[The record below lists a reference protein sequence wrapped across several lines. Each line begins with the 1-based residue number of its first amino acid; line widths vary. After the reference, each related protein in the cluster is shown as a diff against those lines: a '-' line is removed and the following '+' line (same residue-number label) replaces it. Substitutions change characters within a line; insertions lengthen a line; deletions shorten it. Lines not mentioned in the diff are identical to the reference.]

1 LLSHN
6 LAMKKAL
13 TQPVLTLLLLALCVP
28 KTWAQTP
35 SDQNAGGAPPAA
47 TGLDTTTQMS
57 ENPPLSGLDQ
67 PSFEPGFGSRSYLAP
82 KVEVSESLDSNGLG
96 NFSKANVNESTR
108 ALGSVE
114 LQKLWKLHPLD
125 VDYIG
130 GVDWYN
136 GANGGAYQVHSLA
149 ATQRFQWRTG
159 QLAVRDSFSYLPEG
173 SFGFGSFGGAGA
185 FGAGGLGGQGLGG
198 VSGGIFSN
206 SSYGVIGTQV
216 SNMAIADITQFLSPR
231 SSVVLTGGYGL
242 TDFLSTPKSASFCP
256 VNVSCYFNS
265 QQTIGQAAYNHQISR
280 HDQIAFA
287 YAYEQLHFPGT
298 SAGSLNV
305 NLWQIEYGHRISG
318 KLDVLVGGGPEWVH
332 RSQPEEELLNIP
344 TGLPCLNTGG
354 PLSCVAVKST
364 FLTGS
369 AQVSLRYRVSALTN
383 FSLNYMRYVSS
394 GSGFFGGAKTDTA
407 RLSINH
413 ALGRHWNIL
422 LDTGYAHNSALL
434 SQTSTAAGSATSYND
449 WYFGG
454 AAHRKLG
461 RHFAVFGSYQYNAF
475 AFSSGGCNISGSNC
489 GASYGRNILVIGL
502 NWTPQPIRLD

>member
-1 LLSHN
+1 LLSRN
-6 LAMKKAL
+6 AAMKRAAI
-13 TQPVLTLLLLALCVP
+13 QPVLTLLMLALCVP
-28 KTWAQTP
+28 KIWAQTP
-35 SDQNAGGAPPAA
+35 SDQNTGGAPPAA
-47 TGLDTTTQMS
+47 TGIDTTTQMS

-67 PSFEPGFGSRSYLAP
+67 PSFEPGFGTRSYLAP
-82 KVEVSESLDSNGLG
+82 RVELSESLDSNSLA
-96 NFSKANVNESTR
+96 NFSKGNYEESTR
-108 ALGSVE
+108 ALGSLE

-136 GANGGAYQVHSLA
+136 RANGGVYQVHSLA
-149 ATQRFQWRTG
+149 ATQRFLWRTG

-198 VSGGIFSN
+198 VSGGIFAN
-206 SSYGVIGTQV
+206 SSYGVIGTQA
-216 SNMAIADITQFLSPR
+216 SNLAVVDATQYLSPR
-231 SSVVLTGGYGL
+231 SSVVVTGGYAF
-242 TDFLSTPKSASFCP
+242 TDFLSTPKTSFCP
-256 VNVSCYFNS
+256 VNTNCYFNS
-265 QQTIGQAAYNHQISR
+265 QEAIGQAAYNHQISR
-280 HDQIAFA
+280 HDQIAFV
-287 YAYEQLHFPGT
+287 YAYEQLHFPGA

-318 KLDVLVGGGPEWVH
+318 KLDFLIGGGPEWVH
-332 RSQPEEELLNIP
+332 RSQPQEELLTIP

-354 PLSCVAVKST
+354 LLTCVNVKSA

-369 AQVSLRYRVSALTN
+369 AQVSLRYRMSALTS
-383 FSLNYMRYVSS
+383 FSVSYLRFVSS

-407 RLSINH
+407 RLSVNH
-413 ALGRHWNIL
+413 AFGRHWNLL

-434 SQTSTAAGSATSYND
+434 GATSSAAGAATSYTD

-461 RHFAVFGSYQYNAF
+461 RHFAVFGSYQYSAF
-475 AFSSGGCNISGSNC
+475 AFSSGGCNASGSNC
-489 GASYGRNILVIGL
+489 GASYGRNILLIGL
-502 NWTPQPIRLD
+502 NWIPQPIRLD

>member
-1 LLSHN
+1 MLVL
-6 LAMKKAL
+6 LAMCA
-13 TQPVLTLLLLALCVP
+13 P

-35 SDQNAGGAPPAA
+35 SDQNTAGAAPAA

-67 PSFEPGFGSRSYLAP
+67 PSFEPGFGTRSYLAP
-82 KVEVSESLDSNGLG
+82 KVEVSQSLDSNGLG
-96 NFSKANVNESTR
+96 NFSKANIAGNTR
-108 ALGSVE
+108 ALGSLE
-114 LQKLWKLHPLD
+114 LQKLWKLHPLN

-136 GANGGAYQVHSLA
+136 RANGGAYQVHSLA
-149 ATQRFQWRTG
+149 ATQRFLWRTG
-159 QLAVRDSFSYLPEG
+159 QLAIRDSFSYLPEG

-185 FGAGGLGGQGLGG
+185 IGAGGLGGQGFGG

-206 SSYGVIGTQV
+206 STYGVIGPQV
-216 SNMAIADITQFLSPR
+216 SNMAVADATQYLSPR
-231 SSVVLTGGYGL
+231 NSVVLTGGYGL
-242 TDFLSTPKSASFCP
+242 TDFLSTPKTSFCP
-256 VNVSCYFNS
+256 VNTNCYFDT

-287 YAYEQLHFPGT
+287 YTYEQLHFPGT

-305 NLWQIEYGHRISG
+305 NLFQIEYGHRISG
-318 KLDVLVGGGPEWVH
+318 KLDFVVGGGPEWVH
-332 RSQPEEELLNIP
+332 RIQPEEEFLNLP

-354 PLSCVAVKST
+354 PFTCVPVKSA

-369 AQVSLRYRVSALTN
+369 AQVSIRYRVSALTN
-383 FSLNYMRYVSS
+383 FSLSYMRYVSS
-394 GSGFFGGAKTDTA
+394 GSGFFGGAKTDTG

-413 ALGRHWNIL
+413 ILGRHWTVL
-422 LDTGYAHNSALL
+422 LDAGYAHNSALL
-434 SQTSTAAGSATSYND
+434 SASSTAAGGATSYNN

-475 AFSSGGCNISGSNC
+475 AFASGGCNISGTNC
-489 GASYGRNILVIGL
+489 GASYGRNILLIGL